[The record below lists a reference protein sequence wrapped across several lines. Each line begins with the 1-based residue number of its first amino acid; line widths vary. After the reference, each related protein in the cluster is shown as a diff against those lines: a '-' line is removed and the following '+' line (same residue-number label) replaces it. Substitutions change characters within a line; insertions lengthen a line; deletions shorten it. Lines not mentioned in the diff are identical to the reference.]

1 MALSNSQYD
10 QLMRDYEQLQLDNEH
25 ELRLRFDEVYAK
37 IPKLR
42 TIDDTIS
49 SLSVEK
55 AKRLLE
61 GDEDALSSFHEKLL
75 TLTGEKQKLLTS
87 HGFPSDYLE
96 KHYHC
101 PDCQDTGYI
110 GTRKCHCMKKAII
123 ELLYND
129 SNLKGIL
136 EQENFHTFS
145 LDYYSK
151 SHIDPLTGRSA
162 RDCLCI
168 AGIGV
173 YDGAAVI
180 PVDAHRL
187 EILGGDDAQGH
198 RIDAAVYKP
207 PIRSHTIA
215 VLAAR
220 ATADCRIMREAA
232 VSAGHLDG
240 LAQLIPDGLKF
251 FDQLR
256 IDHLAAASAGT
267 LEVLAGEVLAQGRC
281 VAGLID
287 NDSHDCAS

>member
-25 ELRLRFDEVYAK
+25 ELRLRFDEVYVK

-75 TLTGEKQKLLTS
+75 TLTDEKQKLLTS

-151 SHIDPLTGRSA
+151 SHIDPLTG
-162 RDCLCI
+162 
-168 AGIGV
+168 
-173 YDGAAVI
+173 
-180 PVDAHRL
+180 
-187 EILGGDDAQGH
+187 
-198 RIDAAVYKP
+198 
-207 PIRSHTIA
+207 
-215 VLAAR
+215 
-220 ATADCRIMREAA
+220 
-232 VSAGHLDG
+232 
-240 LAQLIPDGLKF
+240 
-251 FDQLR
+251 
-256 IDHLAAASAGT
+256 
-267 LEVLAGEVLAQGRC
+267 
-281 VAGLID
+281 
-287 NDSHDCAS
+287 

>member
-1 MALSNSQYD
+1 MSASCYSNKLYNKEHFVHGIIKFQYD

-25 ELRLRFDEVYAK
+25 KLRLRFDEVYAK

-123 ELLYND
+123 ELLYNG

-162 RDCLCI
+162 R
-168 AGIGV
+168 
-173 YDGAAVI
+173 
-180 PVDAHRL
+180 
-187 EILGGDDAQGH
+187 
-198 RIDAAVYKP
+198 
-207 PIRSHTIA
+207 
-215 VLAAR
+215 
-220 ATADCRIMREAA
+220 
-232 VSAGHLDG
+232 
-240 LAQLIPDGLKF
+240 
-251 FDQLR
+251 
-256 IDHLAAASAGT
+256 
-267 LEVLAGEVLAQGRC
+267 
-281 VAGLID
+281 
-287 NDSHDCAS
+287 

>member
-110 GTRKCHCMKKAII
+110 
-123 ELLYND
+123 L
-129 SNLKGIL
+129 
-136 EQENFHTFS
+136 S
-145 LDYYSK
+145 LI
-151 SHIDPLTGRSA
+151 HI
-162 RDCLCI
+162 
-168 AGIGV
+168 
-173 YDGAAVI
+173 
-180 PVDAHRL
+180 
-187 EILGGDDAQGH
+187 
-198 RIDAAVYKP
+198 
-207 PIRSHTIA
+207 
-215 VLAAR
+215 
-220 ATADCRIMREAA
+220 
-232 VSAGHLDG
+232 
-240 LAQLIPDGLKF
+240 
-251 FDQLR
+251 
-256 IDHLAAASAGT
+256 
-267 LEVLAGEVLAQGRC
+267 
-281 VAGLID
+281 
-287 NDSHDCAS
+287 